1 MPTHKET
8 GRNRNNEYVH
18 QTIESYL
25 EWWEKAHP
33 AKKKAHKNRYRK
45 TTESKDYIFKR
56 DYKEII
62 ISFD

>member
-25 EWWEKAHP
+25 EWWEKAYKT
-33 AKKKAHKNRYRK
+33 KKTGRK
-45 TTESKDYIFKR
+45 MRTTKISNSENYIFKR
-56 DYKEII
+56 DHKEII

>member
-25 EWWEKAHP
+25 EWWEKAYQT
-33 AKKKAHKNRYRK
+33 KKKGTKMRNRK
-45 TTESKDYIFKR
+45 MSNSKDYIFKR
-56 DYKEII
+56 DHKEII